1 MPPLRAL
8 IFDVDGTLADTERDA
23 HRVAFNDA
31 FAELGL
37 PFHWDVETYGQYL
50 QVTGG
55 KERLR
60 AYLQDHPQYPQI
72 SDAEI
77 RRIHA
82 RKTERYGEIIAS
94 GGIALRP
101 GIARLLAEAQ
111 EQDLLLAIATTT
123 TPANVKAL
131 LHSTLGA
138 QGWSRFQYIGA
149 GDVVPHKKPA
159 PDIYLHV
166 LEKLGLSPKECLALE
181 DSENGLEFGLL
192 LAFLA
197 VLAMGAKP
205 IDHQFNLLDQ
215 IVLGHLWLG
224 NLAIGQA
231 NDLTTTQAV
240 KMGMG
245 RPLGGNGTKSP
256 NSIIG
261 SDPVGQ
267 ALLHEPIQ
275 ASIQGYPIHAFAP
288 LRQNTFLDL
297 QVTDWVC
304 HLEECLQNLYPST
317 GGTQAT
323 GTESSACLSR
333 WSYGIAHDGMV
344 TR

>member
-123 TPANVKAL
+123 TPANVEAL

-166 LEKLGLSPKECLALE
+166 LEKLGLSPQECLALE
-181 DSENGLEFGLL
+181 DSENGLHAARDAGLEVIITQTAYTAHQDFSGAL
-192 LAFLA
+192 C
-197 VLAMGAKP
+197 VL
-205 IDHQFNLLDQ
+205 DH
-215 IVLGHLWLG
+215 LGEAHSPATILSG
-224 NLAIGQA
+224 PHKGE
-231 NDLTTTQAV
+231 QAV
-240 KMGMG
+240 IDLSWLRKW
-245 RPLGGNGTKSP
+245 REENVDCRLRLGGG
-256 NSIIG
+256 
-261 SDPVGQ
+261 
-267 ALLHEPIQ
+267 
-275 ASIQGYPIHAFAP
+275 
-288 LRQNTFLDL
+288 
-297 QVTDWVC
+297 C
-304 HLEECLQNLYPST
+304 PS
-317 GGTQAT
+317 G
-323 GTESSACLSR
+323 
-333 WSYGIAHDGMV
+333 HDS
-344 TR
+344 